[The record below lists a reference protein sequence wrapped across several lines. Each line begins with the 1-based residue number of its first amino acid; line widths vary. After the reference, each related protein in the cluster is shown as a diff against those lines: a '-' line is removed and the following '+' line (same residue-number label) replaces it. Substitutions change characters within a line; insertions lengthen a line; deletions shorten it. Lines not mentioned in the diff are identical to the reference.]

1 MVPRGVIDL
10 ARDRPPADRVLIATK
25 ASLVVRKDMHAAL
38 QYLLLD
44 AAVQIHSGANIFHRA
59 NVFPAAEAIDIPLS
73 SEALRFYKSGPPL
86 LHEYF
91 PFWMAVLVGKLI
103 ILLIPILGV
112 LYPMIRF
119 LPRLYEWVMRSR
131 VLRMYGELRM
141 LEDEMMIA
149 RSSGCDMHEMVAR
162 LDRLEQQANRLKLPY
177 GNMLYMLRD
186 HIGGVRAGLQKDAET
201 GALLAMPQDDGEF
214 VRLKAKPR
222 GVEL

>member
-1 MVPRGVIDL
+1 VTDL

-25 ASLVVRKDMHAAL
+25 ASLVVRKDLHPAL
-38 QYLLLD
+38 EYLLLD
-44 AAVQIHSGANIFHRA
+44 AAVRIHSGANIFHRA

-73 SEALRFYKSGPPL
+73 AEALRFYKSGPPL

-149 RSSGCDMHEMVAR
+149 RSSGRDMHEMVAR